1 MVKVLLRTVE
11 PCSIE
16 QGHLVRQLSAS
27 LGRPSPKWPTT
38 GAVHGAVVS
47 LARAHWTVSISCCI
61 IGVVPGTLQT
71 LYPLIL
77 LATLQG

>member
-1 MVKVLLRTVE
+1 MVKVLLRTVK

-16 QGHLVRQLSAS
+16 QDHLVRQLSAS
-27 LGRPSPKWPTT
+27 LGRPSPKWLTT
-38 GAVHGAVVS
+38 GAVHGAVV

-71 LYPLIL
+71 LCPLIL